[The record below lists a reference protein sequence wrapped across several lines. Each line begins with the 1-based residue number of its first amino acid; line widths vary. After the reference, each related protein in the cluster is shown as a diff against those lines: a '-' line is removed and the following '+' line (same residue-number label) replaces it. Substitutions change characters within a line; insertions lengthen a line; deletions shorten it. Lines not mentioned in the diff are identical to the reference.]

1 MQNYRFFWKVP
12 EVPKIDGNFGFTAG
26 ISEMLLQSHEN
37 KGIRILPALPKS
49 WSSGSVEGLIARNN
63 IKINMKWDQG
73 EITELNLE
81 TNKNQSVSVIYKNE
95 ILVFD
100 LVKDEPFYTN
110 FKKN

>member
-1 MQNYRFFWKVP
+1 
-12 EVPKIDGNFGFTAG
+12 
-26 ISEMLLQSHEN
+26 
-37 KGIRILPALPKS
+37 
-49 WSSGSVEGLIARNN
+49 
-63 IKINMKWDQG
+63 MKWDQG